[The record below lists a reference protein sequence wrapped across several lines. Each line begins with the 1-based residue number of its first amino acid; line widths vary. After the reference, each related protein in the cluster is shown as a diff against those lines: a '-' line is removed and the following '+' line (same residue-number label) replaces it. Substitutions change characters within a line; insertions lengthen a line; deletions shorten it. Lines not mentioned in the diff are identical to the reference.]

1 MPVVRVVII
10 PGHGLIG
17 PSTPDPGGQGAG
29 GSEYAWTS
37 TAAELIAGACRSA
50 GLEVAVDEVGA
61 SLHRSA
67 DADSIA
73 PDLVLYVHGDVGAGG
88 VFFFPDSARGITYAN
103 LLGRELYPILPSI
116 AVKTATSSAYPRAYG
131 LLARTTAPAV
141 LLELCDQRSAA
152 SVTHLHER
160 LPDVAAAVARG
171 LGSEAAWTG

>member
-1 MPVVRVVII
+1 M
-10 PGHGLIG
+10 LF
-17 PSTPDPGGQGAG
+17 
-29 GSEYAWTS
+29 
-37 TAAELIAGACRSA
+37 RS
-50 GLEVAVDEVGA
+50 
-61 SLHRSA
+61 
-67 DADSIA
+67 DSIA

-88 VFFFPDSARGITYAN
+88 VFFYPNSARGITYAN
-103 LLGRELYPILPSI
+103 LIGRELYPILPSI